1 MRQSYLINLTLL
13 LLVLLAFWLLQRP
26 QAPLESENPL
36 TEISPQSIQ
45 NISIQRPGHQQIT
58 LSKSSQHWQLIAP
71 FTARANEARINL
83 LLGLLSERVHSQF
96 ATHDNELLNQFGL
109 SDTSPT
115 LTLGDQQFVFG
126 GTESLSGRRYLL
138 HQNTISLIDDQVSP
152 LLNASAASFVDN
164 RLLDNTK
171 TISKLRLPLAFDANN
186 QDFVTVSLHDGQWQ
200 SDGNIKIS
208 TDQIISLISS
218 WQHAYAMQVTH
229 SDSTTEF
236 KQGQAVSIWLSDA
249 AEPVEL
255 YLSHDDKM
263 FTISNPVT
271 QLQYHFPISILAT
284 LSVPTTQATD

>member
-26 QAPLESENPL
+26 EAPLESQNPL
-36 TEISPQSIQ
+36 TELSPQSIQ
-45 NISIQRPGHQQIT
+45 NIRIQRSGHPQIT
-58 LSKSSQHWQLIAP
+58 LIKSNQHWQLLAP
-71 FTARANEARINL
+71 FRARANEARINL

-109 SDTSPT
+109 TETST
-115 LTLGDQQFVFG
+115 VLSLDDQQFVFG

-138 HQNTISLIDDQVSP
+138 HNNTISLIDDQVSP

-186 QDFVTVSLHDGQWQ
+186 QAFVTLSLINGQWQ
-200 SDGNIKIS
+200 SDSDITLS
-208 TDQIISLISS
+208 SDQIVSLIDA

-229 SDSTTEF
+229 SNSSTELR
-236 KQGQAVSIWLSDA
+236 QGQTISIWLADA
-249 AEPVEL
+249 AEPMEL
-255 YLSHDDKM
+255 FLTHDDKM
-263 FTISNPVT
+263 FTICNPVT
-271 QLQYHFPISILAT
+271 HLQYHFPISTLAT
-284 LSVPTTQATD
+284 LSVPTTQAKD